1 VRCRLTREP
10 WDPVDQAGFQA
21 FLTQLQSSNSLAAS

>member
-1 VRCRLTREP
+1 VRCRLAREP